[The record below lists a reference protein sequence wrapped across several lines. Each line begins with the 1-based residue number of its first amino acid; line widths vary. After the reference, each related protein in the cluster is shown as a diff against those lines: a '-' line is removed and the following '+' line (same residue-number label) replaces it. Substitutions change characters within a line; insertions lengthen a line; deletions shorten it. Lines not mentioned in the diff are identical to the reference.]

1 MFPAQIL
8 IIEDNPDIAHLL
20 RLYFENKGYQ
30 INLAG
35 TGEAALK
42 EAAHLI
48 PHLIILDIILPDID
62 GYEICRRLRTQ
73 PRTSHVPI
81 IFLTQKDEQSDK
93 LQGLQLGA
101 DDYITK
107 PFDLEELGWRVQNA
121 ISRSEREQYTAGLTG
136 LPAGRMIEKQLESLS
151 PNTQWG
157 VMDIRIEGLAD
168 YEEIAGIGR
177 ANHIIRETG
186 KILVEVLEKH
196 GRPGD
201 FIGHASKGN
210 FILITHSSQTGK
222 LTEYIRQMLGDAI
235 NPHANL
241 AVSIGYAFQDSDT
254 YGSISGII
262 QKANE
267 NRKIITEK

>member
-8 IIEDNPDIAHLL
+8 VIEDNPDIAQLL
-20 RLYFENKGYQ
+20 RLFFENKGYQ

-35 TGEAALK
+35 TGETALK
-42 EAAHLI
+42 EAIHLI
-48 PHLIILDIILPDID
+48 PHLIILDIVLPDIN

-93 LQGLQLGA
+93 LKGLQLGA

-121 ISRSEREQYTAGLTG
+121 ISRSEREQYTAALTG
-136 LPAGRMIEKQLESLS
+136 LPAGRMIEKQLEGLMQQ
-151 PNTQWG
+151 PDWG
-157 VMDIRIEGLAD
+157 VMDIRLEGLAE
-168 YEEIAGIGR
+168 YEQTEGISKTNQIIQKAGQS
-177 ANHIIRETG
+177 
-186 KILVEVLEKH
+186 LVEVLEKR
-196 GRPGD
+196 GRPSD

-210 FILITHSSQTGK
+210 FILITSSNQTGK
-222 LTEYIRQMLGDAI
+222 LTEYVRQMLGGVIEGYPHLAI
-235 NPHANL
+235 
-241 AVSIGYAFQDSDT
+241 SIGYASQGNDSYD
-254 YGSISGII
+254 SITGII

-267 NRKIITEK
+267 NRQRIFEG